1 MRLKYHW
8 WTFKKAISNHLC
20 DEIVKYANLKNFEKD
35 TVGSPKKELNLEE
48 YQNNLKQIRD
58 SNVVWLNE
66 QWVHNEII
74 PYVTQANINANWNF
88 ELNGFESLQFTKYD
102 VGQFYDWHPDQFE
115 PVNEEDN
122 PKKTIRKL
130 SVSVLLSDEKDYEG
144 GDLQFR
150 DQVDGIN
157 RDPFI
162 STKISTVEEKS
173 RGTVIVFPSFMWH
186 RVTPVTKGS
195 RYSLV
200 MWNTGYPFR

>member
-20 DEIVKYANLKNFEKD
+20 DEIVKYANLKNFEKG

-186 RVTPVTKGS
+186 RVTPVTKGI

>member
-1 MRLKYHW
+1 MRLKNHW
-8 WTFKKAISNHLC
+8 WTFKKDISNQLC
-20 DEIVKYANLKNFEKD
+20 DEIVKYATSKNFEKG

-122 PKKTIRKL
+122 SKKTYNERMSAQTSCEICGKTEELCYDHCHKTMEFRGVLCRACNRSLGQLGDNLEGIKKVLDYLERKHI
-130 SVSVLLSDEKDYEG
+130 D
-144 GDLQFR
+144 
-150 DQVDGIN
+150 
-157 RDPFI
+157 
-162 STKISTVEEKS
+162 
-173 RGTVIVFPSFMWH
+173 
-186 RVTPVTKGS
+186 
-195 RYSLV
+195 
-200 MWNTGYPFR
+200 